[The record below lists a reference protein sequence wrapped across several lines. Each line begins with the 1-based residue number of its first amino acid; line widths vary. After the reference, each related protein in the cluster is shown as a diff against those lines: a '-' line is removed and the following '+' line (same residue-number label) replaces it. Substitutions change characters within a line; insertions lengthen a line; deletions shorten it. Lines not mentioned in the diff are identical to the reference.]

1 MASIKAKIL
10 QLGQASESL
19 NKAGSFDDVCRV
31 ITDCTEKTFDAEICA
46 LFLKEQSTLV
56 LANSRGMAESWK
68 DKELNLQEG
77 LAKRVANHAK
87 PAFADT
93 VEASKME
100 GVQTEMAVPLV
111 YDEQVIGVID
121 AASRKPDAFSNEDL
135 LLFKCL
141 ANQAAC
147 AINAARQRNDQR
159 ARIIE
164 LKARSERHNLVHQL
178 GHTFHL
184 GQNLKTAMTNV
195 IGMVTTAL
203 DYSATGVL
211 LFDPD
216 LDELEVVAARGYGEV
231 EGLRI
236 PASQGATGYAVR
248 HAETVIIP
256 DVTTD
261 PRYVHGIRGGRSEIV
276 VPIICQNDV
285 CGVLDV
291 ESTILDAFDQEDV
304 HLLHVV
310 AAYASAAVIAARRE
324 QHLNTERAARKRLEL
339 EVKLL
344 SSVNRAI
351 SSVDDGTS
359 LHDEILGLVDEIL
372 GWKNAVIWVIEPENG
387 RLVVDRVHGELE
399 IEAGTHIRI
408 GRGAPGQAAHSGK
421 PVVENPVS
429 TEDPSSKT
437 SGRPEMAVPLH
448 DGREVACILHVT
460 GSRAPFTS
468 GDLDLLAAFGGQVTG
483 ALTARHLK
491 NNMERQIRALDDR
504 TRRLDLLNRVARS
517 LTRRLSIDDLLG
529 KLLRLCTEAF
539 NLNVCAVLL
548 LDNEKPALL
557 RKASVG
563 YDSDA
568 PTMLAIGEGIT
579 GHVAATGVPL
589 LVSDVTQD
597 PRYISGVRGSRSEM
611 AAPLRVFGE
620 IIGVLDAESVE
631 EGAFNEEDLD
641 LFTCFAAQAAVA
653 IHNADLLAKLNQVKE
668 G

>member
-1 MASIKAKIL
+1 MANIKAKIL
-10 QLGQASESL
+10 HLGHAAESL
-19 NKAGSFDDVCRV
+19 NTAGSFEDVCRG
-31 ITDCTEKTFDAEICA
+31 ITDCAEKTFDAEICS
-46 LFLKEQSTLV
+46 LFLKEHGTLA
-56 LANSRGMAESWK
+56 LANSRGEPLKLGKRLAEP
-68 DKELNLQEG
+68 
-77 LAKRVANHAK
+77 VANNAE
-87 PAFADT
+87 PALAEDL
-93 VEASKME
+93 EANEM
-100 GVQTEMAVPLV
+100 GGMRTEMAAPLI
-111 YDEQVIGVID
+111 YDEEVIGVID
-121 AASRKPDAFSNEDL
+121 AASRNPAAFSNEDL
-135 LLFKCL
+135 LLLKCF
-141 ANQAAC
+141 ANQAAF
-147 AINAARQRNDQR
+147 AIHATRQSNDQR

-195 IGMVTTAL
+195 VGVVTTAL

-236 PASQGATGYAVR
+236 AASQGATGYSVR
-248 HAETVIIP
+248 HAETVVIP

-261 PRYVHGIRGGRSEIV
+261 PRYVQGIRGGRSEVV
-276 VPIICQNDV
+276 VPIICQNEA
-285 CGVLDV
+285 CGVIDV

-310 AAYASAAVIAARRE
+310 AAYASAAIIAAKRE
-324 QHLNTERAARKRLEL
+324 QHLNTERAAKARLEL

-351 SSVDDGTS
+351 SSVEDGAS
-359 LHDEILGLVDEIL
+359 LHDKILRLVNEIL
-372 GWKNAVIWVIEPENG
+372 GWKNAAIWAVEPENG
-387 RLVVDRVHGELE
+387 QLVVNRSCGEPGVEVGTRV
-399 IEAGTHIRI
+399 RI
-408 GRGAPGQAAHSGK
+408 GRGAAGQAARLEK

-429 TEDPSSKT
+429 TEDASFE
-437 SGRPEMAVPLH
+437 RPEMAVPLH
-448 DGREVACILHVT
+448 DGPEVARILHVA

-483 ALTARHLK
+483 ALTARRLK
-491 NNMERQIRALDDR
+491 SSTELQIRALDDR

-539 NLNVCAVLL
+539 NLSVCAVLL

-563 YDSDA
+563 YDNDA
-568 PTMLAIGEGIT
+568 PTVLAIGQGIT

-597 PRYISGVRGSRSEM
+597 PRYVSGVKGSRSEM

-631 EGAFNEEDLD
+631 VGAFNEEDLD

-653 IHNADLLAKLNQVKE
+653 IHNADLLAKFNQAKE